1 MPSVR
6 EFVIKSLQQFYQRL
20 NISDYENKI
29 ESISVNGTPQTI
41 TGKNVNLS
49 ISSGSSLP
57 SVSSSDN
64 GKILQVVNGTW
75 TAVTPTQVYSG
86 TAAPNDA
93 NGSDGDLYV
102 QTEE

>member
-6 EFVIKSLQQFYQRL
+6 EFVIRSLQQFYQRL
-20 NISDYENKI
+20 NLGDYENTI

-41 TGKNVNLS
+41 TGKNVDLT

-57 SVSSSDN
+57 SVTSEDN
-64 GKILQVVNGTW
+64 GKILMVSNGEW
-75 TAVTPTQVYSG
+75 TSVTPTQVYSG
-86 TAAPNDA
+86 TATPNNA

>member
-1 MPSVR
+1 MASVR

-41 TGKNVNLS
+41 TGKNVDLT

-86 TAAPNDA
+86 TATPNNA

>member
-86 TAAPNDA
+86 TATPNNA